1 MQEARDAC
9 RKAAEAVCDGLSQ
22 IGDFSYAILPKDI
35 AHALGDFKKAVLGE
49 IRCAGPARFPWKTS
63 RSRCWMNLRSRVIR
77 AIDLRLATK
86 RPGNHA
92 SINPADTH
100 G

>member
-49 IRCAGPARFPWKTS
+49 IRCAVDWEIDWITDRVAGGDKLREEWQEKCRQEAGAAGPVT
-63 RSRCWMNLRSRVIR
+63 
-77 AIDLRLATK
+77 
-86 RPGNHA
+86 
-92 SINPADTH
+92 
-100 G
+100 